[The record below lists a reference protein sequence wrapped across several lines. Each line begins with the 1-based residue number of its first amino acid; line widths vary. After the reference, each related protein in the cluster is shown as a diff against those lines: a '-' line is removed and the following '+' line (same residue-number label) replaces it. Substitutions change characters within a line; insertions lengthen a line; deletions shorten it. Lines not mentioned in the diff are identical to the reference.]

1 MHVLVTG
8 GAGYLGAHVVLALL
22 QAGHVVD
29 VVDDFTRGT
38 PASLGRAEALTGRHV
53 TTHAADVA
61 DIDAL
66 ERVFAVSSFDAV
78 VHLAGLRSTATSVDR
93 VLDTYETN
101 LTTTFTLLRCMS
113 WYGVD
118 KLVLSS
124 SSSVYGAPATDEP
137 LLETAP
143 LAPLSPLGRSLASNE
158 HLLDDLAHGASHF
171 RFAVVRCFTTAGAHP
186 SGRIG
191 QYCGRSATALLAR
204 IGQVAAGRRDRL
216 EVHGDAHAT
225 PDGTAVRDYVH
236 PDDVAAG
243 HVAALES
250 LAHRPAGVSTWNL
263 GTGRP
268 SSVLD
273 VVRTFEEVSGRR
285 VPVQVV
291 GGRRASAARL
301 VADTGR
307 AAADLGWTAAR
318 TLADICRDHWHW
330 QQQNPRGY
338 PSTVAPEAPW
348 RGGIGHRLRV
358 LPPLPRTS

>member
-8 GAGYLGAHVVLALL
+8 GAGFLGAHVVLALL
-22 QAGHVVD
+22 EAGHEVD

-38 PASLGRAEALTGRHV
+38 PASLSRAESLSGRRV
-53 TTHAADVA
+53 SVHAADVA
-61 DIDAL
+61 DIDAM
-66 ERVFAVSSFDAV
+66 ERLFAVTSFDAV
-78 VHLAGLRSTATSVDR
+78 VHLAGLRSASTSVDR

-101 LTTTFTLLRCMS
+101 LSTTFTLLRCMT

-124 SSSVYGAPATDEP
+124 SAAVYAPPPGEQPVSESSALSPT
-137 LLETAP
+137 
-143 LAPLSPLGRSLASNE
+143 SPLGRSLAANE
-158 HLLDDLAHGASHF
+158 HLLTDLSDGGTHL
-171 RFAVVRCFTTAGAHP
+171 RFAVVRCFTIAGAHP

-191 QYCGRSATALLAR
+191 QYSGRSATALLAR

-216 EVHGDAHAT
+216 EVHGDTHPT

-236 PDDVAAG
+236 AADVAAG

-250 LAHRPAGVSTWNL
+250 LEHRPPGVRTWNL
-263 GTGRP
+263 GSGRP

-273 VVRTFEEVSGRR
+273 VVRTFEEVAGRR
-285 VPVQVV
+285 IPYQVV
-291 GGRRASAARL
+291 EARRTGAPHL
-301 VADTGR
+301 VADTTG
-307 AAADLGWTAAR
+307 AAAALGWTATR
-318 TLADICRDHWHW
+318 TLVDICRDHWRW

-338 PSTVAPEAPW
+338 PSTVVPETPW
-348 RGGIGHRLRV
+348 RGGVGHRLRV